1 MWMIPAASSVSVC
14 RRQPSKSGD
23 LVARF
28 KAFGWRVLEMD
39 GNDMADV
46 VRVLEEAAQPTGRPT
61 CVIAN
66 TLKGYG
72 VSFMAG
78 DYKWHM
84 GVPTEEEC
92 ATAMRDLGENEE
104 ADR

>member
-1 MWMIPAASSVSVC
+1 M
-14 RRQPSKSGD
+14 
-23 LVARF
+23 ARF
-28 KAFGWRVLEMD
+28 KAFGWRVLEMN

-61 CVIAN
+61 AVIAN

-84 GVPTEEEC
+84 GVPTEEEF
-92 ATAMRDLGENEE
+92 ATAMAELGESEGG
-104 ADR
+104 AA